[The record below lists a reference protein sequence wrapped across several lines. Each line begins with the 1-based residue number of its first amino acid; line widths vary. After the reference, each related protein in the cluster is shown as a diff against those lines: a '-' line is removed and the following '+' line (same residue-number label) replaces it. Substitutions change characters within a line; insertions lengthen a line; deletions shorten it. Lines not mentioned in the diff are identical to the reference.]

1 MKKVA
6 EAGNPMG
13 GWGRMGPRVTEY
25 RYIRTGLYSG
35 VLDRT
40 PVELGSNRPYPVEEV
55 QFNEM
60 YVVLDGATV

>member
-1 MKKVA
+1 
-6 EAGNPMG
+6 
-13 GWGRMGPRVTEY
+13 MGPRVTEY